1 MTLNASVGTQLS
13 FNTTYCPQTNG
24 QTERVNQVVEDLLC
38 MYCMDHQY
46 EQEEYLPLVEF
57 AYNNSYYTS
66 LRMAPFE
73 AQYGCKHRTP
83 ISWDRVE
90 DQIVIGPETLREME
104 ELIL

>member
-1 MTLNASVGTQLS
+1 M
-13 FNTTYCPQTNG
+13 
-24 QTERVNQVVEDLLC
+24 
-38 MYCMDHQY
+38 
-46 EQEEYLPLVEF
+46 VEF

-83 ISWDRVE
+83 ISWDKVE